1 MKKTYGMPFINAPV
15 ISLTFVGNK
24 LATGVYMNGL
34 VYNFILN
41 ATIRQLMLVEF
52 FIRLIIA
59 IIIMIAMMWV
69 GRITKGKN
77 KTFTLIAMVIVVIC
91 VCIVYGRIYIF
102 GNCNIY

>member
-1 MKKTYGMPFINAPV
+1 
-15 ISLTFVGNK
+15 
-24 LATGVYMNGL
+24 MNGL

-59 IIIMIAMMWV
+59 IIIMITMMWV

-91 VCIVYGRIYIF
+91 VCIVYGRLYIS